1 MCYDNINHKVVE
13 RKGNLGKAIGGSK
26 GSIVEPNIKKK
37 VRTTIEVHA
46 KEGIETHNSQWIYD

>member
-1 MCYDNINHKVVE
+1 VCYDNINHKVVE

-46 KEGIETHNSQWIYD
+46 KEGIETHNSQ